1 MAKKNTLTAAE
12 NSMLKK
18 MFWYSHLVFVN
29 FTMAK
34 MEANCFTMSMAP
46 AIEEIYGDDK
56 EAKGQ
61 AYVRHNAFFNT
72 HAVALD
78 FILGIAAAMEK
89 DVAAGKIP
97 GSTVDAIKAS
107 LMGPTA
113 GMFDSI
119 FFNCLRV
126 IAAGIAIGLCQ
137 TGNPLGIL
145 IFILLY
151 GVTQSIAKWL
161 LLKLGYSMGLSFIDT
176 VFNSG
181 LIAHATQAAS
191 ILGLMMVGAMTAT
204 TVNVPL
210 NWIIT
215 IGGGE
220 NPATVN
226 ILSLFDAVYPGILS
240 LGIVL
245 LMMWLIK
252 KKGAKPLTLILGL
265 MVVGLLGAL
274 VGIF

>member
-18 MFWYSHLVFVN
+18 MFWPAHLVFVN

-34 MEANCFTMSMAP
+34 MEANGFTMTMSP
-46 AIEEIYGDDK
+46 ALEEIYGDNQ
-56 EAKGQ
+56 EAKSA
-61 AYVRHNAFFNT
+61 AYLRHQAFFNT
-72 HAVALD
+72 HAVPFS
-78 FILGIAAAMEK
+78 FIAGLAAAMER
-89 DVAAGKIP
+89 DVASGKID
-97 GSTVDAIKAS
+97 GSTVDAIKAA

-126 IAAGIAIGLCQ
+126 IAAGIAIGLCEQ
-137 TGNPLGIL
+137 GNPLGIL

-151 GVTQSIAKWL
+151 GATQDLARWL
-161 LLKLGYSMGLSFIDT
+161 LLKAGYTMGLSFIET
-176 VFNSG
+176 IFNSG
-181 LIAHATQAAS
+181 LLAKATQSAA

-210 NWIIT
+210 NW
-215 IGGGE
+215 
-220 NPATVN
+220 TVN
-226 ILSLFDAVYPGILS
+226 IGMTSFEVGPLFDAVYPGILS
-240 LGIVL
+240 VGIVL
-245 LMMWLIK
+245 LMMFLIK

-265 MVVGLLGAL
+265 MCFGLVGALLG
-274 VGIF
+274 IF